1 MFQSLP
7 IPKLLDEWLEW
18 CSNPNGDSIG
28 HSEFSWI
35 VENEPEK
42 GWLAI
47 LAALQDPRQEFG
59 LGNLAAGPIEDLLSF
74 HGNDFIERVETEAKI
89 NPKFAWLL
97 GGVWQHT
104 MTDEIWS
111 RIQSV
116 GDFDSWK

>member
-7 IPKLLDEWLEW
+7 IPRLLDEWLEW

-28 HSEFSWI
+28 YSEFSWI

-47 LAALQDPRQEFG
+47 LSALQDPRQELG
-59 LGNLAAGPIEDLLSF
+59 LGNLAAGPLEDLLSF
-74 HGNDFIERVETEAKI
+74 HGNDFIERVETEAKT

-97 GGVWQHT
+97 GGVWQHAID
-104 MTDEIWS
+104 DEIWA